1 MIGRVLRT
9 GAVLLVGL
17 AVTTGCGGSSDR
29 PHELPVSDVQPC
41 KLISSAALRDLPA
54 ASGPHLVKDVVEG
67 GDLDGS
73 TCKYPL
79 SFDDDSTRS
88 DNEVAISTVT
98 NHGVDWQVDGP
109 HEHRSVSDVSD
120 VGGFHT
126 VRVWRGDS
134 DPGED
139 DECELYVDVAED
151 QALRVHVDE
160 SFDDDQPPTCE
171 TATQFATQ
179 AVKGLAAA

>member
-9 GAVLLVGL
+9 GVVLLASLG
-17 AVTTGCGGSSDR
+17 VTAGCGSSDR
-29 PHELPVSDVQPC
+29 PQELPVGDVQPC
-41 KLISSAALRDLPA
+41 KLISSAALRALPT

-79 SFDDDSTRS
+79 GSDDGSTDA

-98 NHGVDWQVDGP
+98 NHGIDWQVDGP
-109 HEHRSVSDVSD
+109 HEHRSVADVSD
-120 VGGFHT
+120 VRGFHT
-126 VRVWRGDS
+126 VRVWRGD
-134 DPGED
+134 DKP
-139 DECELYVDVAED
+139 DENDQCELYVDVAEG
-151 QALRVHVDE
+151 QALRVQVDE
-160 SFDDDQPPTCE
+160 SFDDGQPPTCE
-171 TATQFATQ
+171 TATWFATE